1 MQKDDYNK
9 YARKNLT
16 KTYKRSKANRVK
28 NISHKSKLSW
38 ILDFIFSDIFKEKG
52 I

>member
-9 YARKNLT
+9 YARKNVT

-28 NISHKSKLSW
+28 NINHKLKLSW